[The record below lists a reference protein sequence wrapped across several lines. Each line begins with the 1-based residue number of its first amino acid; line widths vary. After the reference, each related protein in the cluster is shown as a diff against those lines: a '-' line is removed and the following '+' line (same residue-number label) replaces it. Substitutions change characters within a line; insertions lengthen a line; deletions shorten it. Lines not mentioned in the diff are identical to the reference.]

1 MRKVFFFLLLSWGV
15 MAVTVTAQPLQIEV
29 FDVTQSKVV
38 KTVPLDE
45 KTKSEALKLV
55 KSTNALYPKLN
66 PTPKT
71 GFMLKVPLEPEE
83 NIDTIVL
90 KQTVK
95 QVIFIF
101 PEGEKPYLLIFNEK
115 EQPMFYYFSEDFT
128 EFLEMLGIKR

>member
-1 MRKVFFFLLLSWGV
+1 MRKVFFFLLLAWGV

>member
-38 KTVPLDE
+38 KTVPLNE